1 MVDSRSGTKLRSP
14 DSSLKDLMLCF
25 SIWWRME
32 EEKKQQRK
40 EKRHNGKG
48 IFLPSEGP
56 TFSPYPWPAL
66 SPSCDT
72 EGPSAK
78 EDWLFLSRICTQN
91 FTFFIHFLG
100 FCLQCRNPGS
110 LPGLGR
116 SPGEQIGYPWA
127 SLMVQLV
134 KNLPAMRKTWVQ
146 FLAWEDPLEKGTASY
161 PLQQSCLENSMD
173 CIVHGV
179 SKSQTGLSDF
189 HVTSFHTFSIHLCAD
204 YGSPTSSLFLIC

>member
-1 MVDSRSGTKLRSP
+1 MLFNMVEDGGR
-14 DSSLKDLMLCF
+14 
-25 SIWWRME
+25 
-32 EEKKQQRK
+32 KKARK
-40 EKRHNGKG
+40 EKRHTGKG
-48 IFLPSEGP
+48 ISLPSEGP

-78 EDWLFLSRICTQN
+78 EDWLFLLRICTQN

-100 FCLQCRNPGS
+100 FPGS
-110 LPGLGR
+110 SAGKESVCNAGTLVHFLGWEDP
-116 SPGEQIGYPWA
+116 PGEQIGYPWA

-189 HVTSFHTFSIHLCAD
+189 HITSFHTFSIHLCAD